1 MFFLLR
7 AQSWEMTVILCWCL
21 VSCGWAQQPA
31 VTTPMD
37 PTLAAAIKAYESG
50 DARSAIYSLN
60 KLLKQQKENADAW
73 HVLGMAQYSLGS
85 LKEARKAFE
94 KTVALRPTHAASRT
108 NLAFIFLFTNNLKK
122 AEQEAQTV
130 LKLNPNS
137 VEAHFILGQARLN
150 QDDADAA
157 LEEAEACLKITTA
170 YANIY
175 WLKTQ
180 ALLSRYADQ
189 RSKQPLDSAQKGEAA
204 QNQRSTFRITTFKA
218 AAESLTRYLDLKPEL
233 KKEPFW
239 QGQLEALQA
248 HAGLSSATSLD
259 DVPAA
264 TARAPQDA
272 TTALSNAPE
281 AITPTTRPTILYR
294 EKASY
299 TEEAR
304 RLGVQGVIVI
314 QVIFDVSG
322 KLKYPLV
329 LRSLGHGLDEAALR
343 AAAKIRFT
351 PPMRNGK
358 PVSVVGNLEY
368 TFNLY

>member
-1 MFFLLR
+1 MFFLP
-7 AQSWEMTVILCWCL
+7 QTQPWVMTAILSWCL
-21 VSCGWAQQPA
+21 TGCVWAQQPA
-31 VTTPMD
+31 AASPLD
-37 PTLAAAIKAYESG
+37 PALAAAIKQYESG

-60 KLLKQQKENADAW
+60 KLLKEQKENADAW

-108 NLAFIFLFTNNLKK
+108 NLAFIFLLTNDLKK
-122 AEQEAQTV
+122 AEQEARTV
-130 LKLNPNS
+130 LKLNPNT

-157 LEEAEACLKITTA
+157 LEEAEACLKISTA

-189 RSKQPLDSAQKGEAA
+189 RRKQPFDTSQKESVR
-204 QNQRSTFRITTFKA
+204 NQRNTFRLNTFNA
-218 AAESLTRYLDLKPEL
+218 AAESLGHYLDLKPEL

-248 HAGLSSATSLD
+248 HAGISVTPTSPDATASATADLPST
-259 DVPAA
+259 PGAA
-264 TARAPQDA
+264 TAN
-272 TTALSNAPE
+272 TPE
-281 AITPTTRPTILYR
+281 DMTPVTRPTILYR
-294 EKASY
+294 EKATY

-304 RLGVQGVIVI
+304 RLGVQGVVVI

-322 KLKYPLV
+322 KLKHPLV

-351 PPMRNGK
+351 PSTRNGK
-358 PVSVVGNLEY
+358 PISVVGSLEY
-368 TFNLY
+368 SFNLY